1 MANLDLLNSS
11 SALTNTAW
19 ASAVPSGIKTTAGA
33 AQAALTSTTGQSS
46 MGQSDFL
53 TLFTT
58 QLKNQDPLD
67 PVKNEAFVAQ
77 LAQFS
82 QLEATTNMATSL
94 SNFTSTMAST
104 QITSSAGLIGQKVA
118 VPDGP
123 AELVAGQTV
132 PASISLPNGADGVTL
147 QAYDSKGVLVSTQT
161 AGAQTAG
168 DMLFNW
174 NGQDDTG
181 NALPAGTYRFVAS
194 AVSQGKNIT
203 PTVSTM
209 ATVLGVT
216 QQPDKSMLLQV
227 TGGKT
232 IKLSDVTKIYG

>member
-1 MANLDLLNSS
+1 MSSLDLSS
-11 SALTNTAW
+11 SSTLSNTAW
-19 ASAVPSGIKTTAGA
+19 ASAVPSSIRTTADVA
-33 AQAALTSTTGQSS
+33 NAALTANTGQAA

-58 QLKNQDPLD
+58 QLTNQDPTD

-94 SNFTSTMAST
+94 SDFTTSMSSSQMTNSAS
-104 QITSSAGLIGQKVA
+104 LIGAQVA

-123 AELVAGQTV
+123 AILTSGTPV
-132 PASISLPNGADGVTL
+132 PATIALPNGADGVTL
-147 QAYDSKGVLVSTQT
+147 QVYDSKGVLVSTQT

-168 DMLFNW
+168 DMQFSW

-181 NALPAGTYRFVAS
+181 NALPSGTYRFAAS
-194 AVSQGKNIT
+194 AVSQSKNIT
-203 PTVSTM
+203 PSVSTLVNV
-209 ATVLGVT
+209 TGVS
-216 QQPDKSMLLQV
+216 QKPDKSIWLSV
-227 TGGKT
+227 AGGKT
-232 IKLSDVTKIYG
+232 VALSSVTQIF

>member
-1 MANLDLLNSS
+1 MANLNLLGNTSS
-11 SALTNTAW
+11 DSAW
-19 ASAVPSGIKTTAGA
+19 ASAVPTSIRTTAQDA
-33 AQAALTSTTGQSS
+33 AAKMTATTGQSS
-46 MGQSDFL
+46 MGQQDFL

-82 QLEATTNMATSL
+82 QLEATTNMASSL
-94 SNFTSTMAST
+94 TNFTTSMSSG
-104 QITSSAGLIGQKVA
+104 QITSSAGLIGTKVSI
-118 VPDGP
+118 PDGP
-123 AELVAGQTV
+123 AVLVSGQPV
-132 PASISLPNGADGVTL
+132 PATIALPNGAAGVQL
-147 QAYDSKGVLVSTQT
+147 QVFDSKGVLVSTQT
-161 AGAQTAG
+161 AGAQSAG

-174 NGQDDTG
+174 NGQDDVG
-181 NALPAGTYRFVAS
+181 NALPSGTYRFVAS
-194 AVSQGKNIT
+194 AVSQGKTIT

-209 ATVLGVT
+209 ATVLGVS
-216 QQPDKSMLLQV
+216 QQSDKSMLLQV